1 MEIFLA
7 LLAWALVIPL
17 GICALFAIAFALA
30 QAALLAIMPI
40 AAIDAAMKARRAS
53 LPATRHALLG
63 AICAACFVMPYLYL
77 IDKMNGEPMLNE
89 FAKIWHAI
97 LQICWAIFLGGAFGL
112 YNLFGDAWGIGAN
125 TNYAFT
131 ALHLICWAMWAIALI
146 YFKANDGFSADN
158 RELQPTE
165 LTRFYRVA
173 PFAGASITVALF
185 ATFFWAAVGWP
196 L

>member
-40 AAIDAAMKARRAS
+40 AAMDAAMKARRAS
-53 LPATRHALLG
+53 LPTTRHALLG

-77 IDKMNGEPMLNE
+77 TDKMTGEPMLNE
-89 FAKIWHAI
+89 FAKIWHTI
-97 LQICWAIFLGGAFGL
+97 LHICWAMFLAGAIGAL
-112 YNLFGDAWGIGAN
+112 YLFGGTWGVIV
-125 TNYAFT
+125 YASEVFT
-131 ALHLICWAMWAIALI
+131 ALQLICWAMWTTALI
-146 YFKANDGFSADN
+146 YFKANDGFSADK
-158 RELQPTE
+158 RELQPSE
-165 LTRFYRVA
+165 LTRFYRIA

-196 L
+196 P

>member
-30 QAALLAIMPI
+30 QSTLLAIMPI
-40 AAIDAAMKARRAS
+40 AAIDCAIKARRAS
-53 LPATRHALLG
+53 LPAARCALLG

-77 IDKMNGEPMLNE
+77 SDKMNGEPMLNE
-89 FAKIWHAI
+89 FAKIWHTI
-97 LQICWAIFLGGAFGL
+97 LHICWAMFLGGAFGL

-131 ALHLICWAMWAIALI
+131 ALHLICWAMWTIALI
-146 YFKANDGFSADN
+146 YFKANDGFSADK
-158 RELQPTE
+158 RELQPSE
-165 LTRFYRVA
+165 LTRFYRIA
-173 PFAGASITVALF
+173 PFAGASMTVALF

>member
-89 FAKIWHAI
+89 FAKIWHTI
-97 LQICWAIFLGGAFGL
+97 LQICWAIFLAGAFGL

-131 ALHLICWAMWAIALI
+131 ALQLICWAMWTIALI
-146 YFKANDGFSADN
+146 YFKANDGFSADK
-158 RELQPTE
+158 RELQPSE
-165 LTRFYRVA
+165 LTRFYRIA
-173 PFAGASITVALF
+173 PFAGASMTVALF

>member
-1 MEIFLA
+1 MELILIG
-7 LLAWALVIPL
+7 ALVIYL
-17 GICALFAIAFALA
+17 GICALFAIACVLA

-40 AAIDAAMKARRAS
+40 AALDCAIKARHAS
-53 LPATRHALLG
+53 QPAARHALLG

-77 IDKMNGEPMLNE
+77 TDKMNGEPMLNE

-97 LQICWAIFLGGAFGL
+97 LQICWAMFLAGAIGAL
-112 YNLFGDAWGIGAN
+112 YLFGGTWGVIV
-125 TNYAFT
+125 YASEVFT
-131 ALHLICWAMWAIALI
+131 ALQLICWAMWAIALI
-146 YFKANDGFSADN
+146 YFKANDGFSADK
-158 RELQPTE
+158 RELQPSE
-165 LTRFYRVA
+165 LTRLYRIA